1 MSADRDANR
10 IVRSWLR
17 EDRHEDA
24 DRVLNAVLDQLDAT
38 PQRHARSWL
47 ARRHPSMNA
56 YLRAGAAAAALLF
69 AALIGISVFGGG
81 PNVVSPG
88 PTATPSPSI
97 SPSPSLQ
104 AWIGSLQ
111 PGRRNEAMLQGV
123 RFSFRIPS
131 EGGWVTT
138 QYNGMIRGAL
148 LPERWIGFLNTVDS
162 VASDPCTGAARAVGP
177 SVADLAEAL
186 TTIPGTESES
196 PTDAT
201 VGGLPAKLVTFTI
214 NDDIGCAPSSF
225 WIYGRNSAYPNGID
239 STIKVWVF
247 ELDGKRYTIHS
258 DQEDLDSAGTQEIAD
273 IVDSIQFE

>member
-1 MSADRDANR
+1 MSATDREVTR
-10 IVRSWLR
+10 VVRSWL
-17 EDRHEDA
+17 HEDEHENA
-24 DRVLNAVLDQLDAT
+24 DRVLDLVLDQLDTT
-38 PQRHARSWL
+38 PQRRAGWP
-47 ARRHPSMNA
+47 ARRHPIMNA

-69 AALIGISVFGGG
+69 AAVIGISVFGGG
-81 PNVVSPG
+81 PNVLGPG
-88 PTATPSPSI
+88 PTATPSASV

-104 AWIGSLQ
+104 AWVGSLQ
-111 PGRRNEAMLQGV
+111 PGRNEAMIQGV

-138 QYNGMIRGAL
+138 QYDGMIRGAL

-162 VASDPCTGAARAVGP
+162 VATDPCTGAARAVGP
-177 SVADLAEAL
+177 SVADLADAL
-186 TTIPGTESES
+186 TTIPGTEAQS

-225 WIYGRNSAYPNGID
+225 LIYGRNSAYPNGID

-247 ELDGKRYTIHS
+247 ELDGKRYTIHT
-258 DQEDLDSAGTQEIAD
+258 DQEDLDASGTQEIAD

>member
-17 EDRHEDA
+17 EDRYENA
-24 DRVLNAVLDQLDAT
+24 DRVLDFVLDQLDAT

-47 ARRHPSMNA
+47 AWRHPTMNA
-56 YLRAGAAAAALLF
+56 YVRIGVVAATLLIAAV
-69 AALIGISVFGGG
+69 IGIQLFGDG
-81 PNVVSPG
+81 PNVLVPG
-88 PTATPSPSI
+88 PTATPSPSP
-97 SPSPSLQ
+97 SPSPSPQ
-104 AWIGSLQ
+104 AWVDSLQ
-111 PGRRNEAMLQGV
+111 TGRNEAMIRGV

-138 QYNGMIRGAL
+138 QYDGMIRGAL

-162 VASDPCTGAARAVGP
+162 VASDPCTGATRDVGP
-177 SVADLAEAL
+177 SVTDLAEAL
-186 TTIPGTESES
+186 TTIPGTEALP
-196 PTDAT
+196 PTDTT

-225 WIYGRNSAYPNGID
+225 WIYGPNSAYPNGID

-247 ELDGKRYTIHS
+247 ELDGTRYLIHS
-258 DQEDLDSAGTQEIAD
+258 DQEDLDASGTQEIAD